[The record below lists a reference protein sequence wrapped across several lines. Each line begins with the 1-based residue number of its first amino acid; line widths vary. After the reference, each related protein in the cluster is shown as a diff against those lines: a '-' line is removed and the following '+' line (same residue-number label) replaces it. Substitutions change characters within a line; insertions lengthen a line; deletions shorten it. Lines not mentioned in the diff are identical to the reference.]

1 MISFYR
7 NIDANVQYKDK
18 LKLLLIIKT
27 SLQHLLIKRNNWI
40 NYYENKKVMK
50 NLIFHHCKE
59 HSYWII
65 KTFQILRFIQKI

>member
-18 LKLLLIIKT
+18 LKLLLITKT

-40 NYYENKKVMK
+40 NYYENKKVTK
-50 NLIFHHCKE
+50 KFNISSL
-59 HSYWII
+59 
-65 KTFQILRFIQKI
+65 